1 MKTVRVTIVGIMI
14 NVISFVYAQERQ
26 TKAESDGKLTAVLTE
41 QDQADSVSFQP
52 SIRKMVL
59 AMIKENKFI
68 IPDSRCVNIS
78 AESKPGIY
86 YLNVFPNPLNKTV
99 QVSFKTVANINLIVH
114 VVDKRGKV
122 VYAQSY
128 FDHCG
133 DFFDLIQLNKELNGI
148 YYLKL
153 YTNEANIQRKLIMNF

>member
-1 MKTVRVTIVGIMI
+1 MITVKRIMVGIMMNI
-14 NVISFVYAQERQ
+14 IGFVYAQNKEIKTQ
-26 TKAESDGKLTAVLTE
+26 EENISSQENET
-41 QDQADSVSFQP
+41 DSVHFQA

-59 AMIKENKFI
+59 AMGNDDRLK
-68 IPDSRCVNIS
+68 IS
-78 AESKPGIY
+78 NTEYTLPEAGKPGIY

-99 QVSFKTVANINLIVH
+99 QVSFKTIANINLIVH
-114 VVDKRGKV
+114 VVDKKGKV

-133 DFFDLIQLNKELNGI
+133 DFFELIQLNKELNGI

-153 YTNEANIQRKLIMNF
+153 YTNESSIQRKLIMNF